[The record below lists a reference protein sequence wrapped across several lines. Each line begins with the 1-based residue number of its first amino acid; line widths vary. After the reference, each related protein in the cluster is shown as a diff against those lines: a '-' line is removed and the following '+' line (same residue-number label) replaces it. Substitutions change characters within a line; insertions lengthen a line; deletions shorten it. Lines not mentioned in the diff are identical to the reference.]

1 MPRVAACWVLNGK
14 RKSTSNWASRGSSYL
29 LDYRNSKPSLK
40 NYFKL
45 RRWFGRTRG
54 TNPTIGQIILIIA
67 DPDGERR
74 HTTPASVFCLH
85 WTKSNPC
92 SSKAAVIRREGLMDF
107 SLEASHGNFRHGAS
121 VGSIGGKLRL
131 LVLHDFTV
139 LESEHQRVVK
149 PLRGS

>member
-1 MPRVAACWVLNGK
+1 MRSFPMSRLRAKSASSK
-14 RKSTSNWASRGSSYL
+14 RWNKTQRIAFMLPW
-29 LDYRNSKPSLK
+29 SLK
-40 NYFKL
+40 EEPLK
-45 RRWFGRTRG
+45 
-54 TNPTIGQIILIIA
+54 P
-67 DPDGERR
+67 ERR

-131 LVLHDFTV
+131 LVLHDLPFSNLSTNV
-139 LESEHQRVVK
+139 
-149 PLRGS
+149 

>member
-1 MPRVAACWVLNGK
+1 MGNVSRKATGHHAVAV
-14 RKSTSNWASRGSSYL
+14 TSWITG
-29 LDYRNSKPSLK
+29 NSKPSLK

-67 DPDGERR
+67 DPDVERR
-74 HTTPASVFCLH
+74 HTTPASVSCLH
-85 WTKSNPC
+85 WTESNPC

-131 LVLHDFTV
+131 SSTSRLYR
-139 LESEHQRVVK
+139 SRI
-149 PLRGS
+149 